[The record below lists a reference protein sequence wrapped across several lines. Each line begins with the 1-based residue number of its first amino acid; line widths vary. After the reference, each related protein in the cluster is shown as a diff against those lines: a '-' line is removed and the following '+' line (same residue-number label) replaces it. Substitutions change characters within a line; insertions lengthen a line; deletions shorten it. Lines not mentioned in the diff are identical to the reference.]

1 MLFLLERKQVNTL
14 QNNLIPIKVHDEL
27 FNDLTYE
34 NVAQIAER
42 L

>member
-1 MLFLLERKQVNTL
+1 MLFLLEKTSEYFTK
-14 QNNLIPIKVHDEL
+14 NNLIPIKVYDEL

-34 NVAQIAER
+34 NAQIAER